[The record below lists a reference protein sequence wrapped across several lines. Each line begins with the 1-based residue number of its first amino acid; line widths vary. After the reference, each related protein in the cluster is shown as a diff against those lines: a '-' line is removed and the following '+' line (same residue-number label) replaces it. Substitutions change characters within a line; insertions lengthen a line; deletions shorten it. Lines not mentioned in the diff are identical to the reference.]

1 MSLFLDIRSKINLDR
16 MGKVNVLVA
25 AVSEI
30 NKPIFLR
37 LRTTEIKWRDA
48 NGHERIH
55 DTRNP
60 YHANTGDSRHSMIKR
75 AKMFAR
81 VAHKAVNKIYV
92 ESTLL

>member
-1 MSLFLDIRSKINLDR
+1 MFLFLDIRSKINLDR

-55 DTRNP
+55 DTS
-60 YHANTGDSRHSMIKR
+60 NTIPHEEPVSRQHWRFPALNDKTSENVCTCCSQSGK
-75 AKMFAR
+75 
-81 VAHKAVNKIYV
+81 
-92 ESTLL
+92 